1 MKQWVNLHQHTTYSF
16 LDGHADP
23 YKLMERAKEIG
34 MPAIAS
40 TDHGNIHGWLHFY
53 EAAQEIGINLRT
65 AHNQIGKGVFPI
77 PTVLRDR
84 RRYVH
89 ITDLASYLDRLRQ
102 RMTEKNPLSK
112 RVARTNGRAEKLG
125 SQTNHT

>member
-1 MKQWVNLHQHTTYSF
+1 MHTAPHEDSF
-16 LDGHADP
+16 ALLTRRHNGLLLP
-23 YKLMERAKEIG
+23 L
-34 MPAIAS
+34 S
-40 TDHGNIHGWLHFY
+40 S
-53 EAAQEIGINLRT
+53 AAQEIGINLRT

>member
-1 MKQWVNLHQHTTYSF
+1 MHTAPHEDSLALLTRRHSGV
-16 LDGHADP
+16 LLPLSA
-23 YKLMERAKEIG
+23 
-34 MPAIAS
+34 
-40 TDHGNIHGWLHFY
+40 
-53 EAAQEIGINLRT
+53 AAQEIGINLRT
-65 AHNQIGKGVFPI
+65 AHNQISKGVFPI

>member
-1 MKQWVNLHQHTTYSF
+1 MHTAPHEDSLALLTRRHSG
-16 LDGHADP
+16 LLLP
-23 YKLMERAKEIG
+23 L
-34 MPAIAS
+34 S
-40 TDHGNIHGWLHFY
+40 
-53 EAAQEIGINLRT
+53 AAAHEIGINLRT

>member
-1 MKQWVNLHQHTTYSF
+1 MHTAPHEDSF
-16 LDGHADP
+16 ALLTRRHNGLLLP
-23 YKLMERAKEIG
+23 L
-34 MPAIAS
+34 S
-40 TDHGNIHGWLHFY
+40 S
-53 EAAQEIGINLRT
+53 AAQEIGINLRT
-65 AHNQIGKGVFPI
+65 AHNQISKGVFPI